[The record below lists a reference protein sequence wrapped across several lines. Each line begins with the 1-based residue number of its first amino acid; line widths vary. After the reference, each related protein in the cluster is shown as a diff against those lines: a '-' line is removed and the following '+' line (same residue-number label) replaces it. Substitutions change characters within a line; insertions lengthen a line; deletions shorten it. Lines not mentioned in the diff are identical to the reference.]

1 MVFYSLIR
9 AKQMLYFGQFGPVPA
24 KLFISVSKKS
34 GPSGPLASTNERS
47 GLGSSRDYRILGQ

>member
-1 MVFYSLIR
+1 
-9 AKQMLYFGQFGPVPA
+9 MLYFGLFGPVPA

-47 GLGSSRDYRILGQ
+47 GQGSSRDYRILGQ